1 MYQIPQL
8 KKRRL
13 EAKPIMSTATSSAKP
28 ARRILEVDESSM
40 RTNKVDQTSS
50 LLLSLVLLI
59 GLAVFLLGL
68 LFFMRSMSGS
78 AKIIKLVQERVEGRG
93 LNAEGLER
101 DFDPP
106 AADEVEQLNEPA
118 MEQTLQMVT
127 EAISTISATLESI
140 ESSMTANNA
149 GTGKG
154 DSRQAGAE
162 GEGEKIVPRSE
173 RWELKFTARDRRSY
187 ALQLQFFKIDIGAIG
202 GGIATVDY
210 ITNVASAPSKKSG
223 SSKEFKGRLYFISTT
238 RNVLEEYERQILQSA
253 GIPNANRQVLKFI
266 PKDTE
271 EKLAQAEA
279 TYYTEKR
286 NKELRIADIAKTV
299 FECRQIKKGGGYEFV
314 VIDQRYLR
322 VAGLNK

>member
-1 MYQIPQL
+1 
-8 KKRRL
+8 
-13 EAKPIMSTATSSAKP
+13 MSSATSSAKP
-28 ARRILEVDESSM
+28 VQGLLEVDETSM

-50 LLLSLVLLI
+50 FLLSLVVLI
-59 GLAVFLLGL
+59 GLGVFLLAL

-78 AKIIKLVQERVEGRG
+78 AKLIKLQQERVEGRG

-118 MEQTLQMVT
+118 IEQTLQMVT
-127 EAISTISATLESI
+127 DAISTISATLESI

-149 GTGKG
+149 GSGKG

-173 RWELKFTARDRRSY
+173 RWELKFTARDRRNY
-187 ALQLQFFKIDIGAIG
+187 ALQLEFFKIEIGAIG
-202 GGIATVDY
+202 GGVATVDY
-210 ITNVASAPSKKSG
+210 VTNVASAPSKKSG
-223 SSKEFKGRLYFISTT
+223 TSKEFKGRLYFMSTT
-238 RNVLEEYERQILQSA
+238 QNVLEQYERQILQTA
-253 GIPNANRQVLKFI
+253 GIPNNSRQILKFI
-266 PKDTE
+266 SKDTE

-299 FECRQIKKGGGYEFV
+299 FECRQIKKGGGYEFI
-314 VIDQRYLR
+314 VIDQRYLG
-322 VAGLNK
+322 VSGVKK